1 MILFTY
7 ITINEKMSYIM
18 AGRAT
23 FRIPTRLGMR
33 YDENGTF
40 YNGIITD
47 MSESGLF
54 VLDARTDYPEN
65 SIINIKV
72 PVKNE
77 SLHLSGKLVRK
88 KRSTSNKR
96 GFGIKLVDPPQ
107 KYIDYIEELLLTL

>member
-1 MILFTY
+1 
-7 ITINEKMSYIM
+7 
-18 AGRAT
+18 
-23 FRIPTRLGMR
+23 
-33 YDENGTF
+33 
-40 YNGIITD
+40 

-65 SIINIKV
+65 SIINITL
-72 PVKNE
+72 PVQNE

-88 KRSTSNKR
+88 ERSTSNKR